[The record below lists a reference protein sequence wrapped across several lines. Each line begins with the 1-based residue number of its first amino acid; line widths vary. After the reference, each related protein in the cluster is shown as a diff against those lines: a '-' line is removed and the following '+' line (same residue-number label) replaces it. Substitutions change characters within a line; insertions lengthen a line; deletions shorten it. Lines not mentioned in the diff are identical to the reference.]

1 MISLFLFII
10 SGSKKSSSGGLIS
23 STTSS
28 HDEKTFVKQEEA
40 FKGFDLSWYEK
51 LKYAELRRLL
61 RERNIKIYGKK
72 PVMIRRLVAVYNSE
86 LGTLTVVQLRRKLK
100 SKNIKFT
107 GRKKEIIQKLVEAG
121 I

>member
-1 MISLFLFII
+1 MT
-10 SGSKKSSSGGLIS
+10 

-28 HDEKTFVKQEEA
+28 CDKKAFVKQEEA

-51 LKYAELRRLL
+51 LKYNELRRLL
-61 RERNIKIYGKK
+61 RERNIKNYGKK
-72 PVMIRRLVAVYNSE
+72 PEMIRRLVTVYNAE

-100 SKNIKFT
+100 SKNIKLT
-107 GRKKEIIQKLVEAG
+107 GRKKKIIQKLVEAG